1 MKIIVYAICKM
12 KANLSTAGWILVTEA
27 DAVVVLDTGSSDDTV
42 ENCADVARPLEQAE
56 ILPWR
61 FDTARNRSLALVPD
75 DADICV
81 CTDLD
86 EVFHPGW
93 RAAWEAAWTPGTQ
106 QARYRYTWSFR
117 PDGSEGVVFWYEKI
131 HSRHGWQ
138 WTHPVHEVLQRTD
151 DLRQIRTVTAAGVQL
166 DHHPDDTKSRGQYLP
181 LLELSVKEAPEDDRN
196 VHYLGREY
204 FFYGRWD
211 DCIATF
217 QRHLAMPTATWA
229 DERSASMRYIA
240 KSYVPKA
247 TFSLPAAIFCEPSP
261 KRPIC
266 GRGTWIWLLFS
277 TSRKTGP
284 AYFIFTACALEITA
298 RPDTYIC
305 EAAAWGPLPH
315 DLRAIAFHRL
325 GQIPPG
331 TARSRSRSGSCAFR
345 PTAAGGTLL
354 LRRAAAAARSSKS
367 ESGPLHAGRPCS
379 RWLRNCCSQRAFNRL
394 P

>member
-1 MKIIVYAICKM
+1 MKVIVYAICKNESKFVNRWM
-12 KANLSTAGWILVTEA
+12 DSMTEA

-42 ENCADVARPLEQAE
+42 EKLRRRGATVEQAE

-93 RAAWEAAWTPGTQ
+93 RAALEAAWTPGTQ

-117 PDGSEGVVFWYEKI
+117 PDGSEGVVFWDEKI

-151 DLRQIRTVTAAGVQL
+151 GLRQIRTVTAAGVQL

-211 DCIATF
+211 DCIATL

-229 DERSASMRYIA
+229 DQRSASMRYIA
-240 KSYVPKA
+240 KSYVRKGDILSA
-247 TFSLPAAIFCEPSP
+247 RRYFLP

-266 GRGTWIWLLFS
+266 GRGTWIWLPFS
-277 TSRKTGP
+277 TSRRTGP
-284 AYFIFTACALEITA
+284 AYFISPPALWKSPHGPIPISA
-298 RPDTYIC
+298 R
-305 EAAAWGPLPH
+305 L
-315 DLRAIAFHRL
+315 
-325 GQIPPG
+325 PPG
-331 TARSRSRSGSCAFR
+331 GRCPTTCGPSRSTGWDKF
-345 PTAAGGTLL
+345 P
-354 LRRAAAAARSSKS
+354 
-367 ESGPLHAGRPCS
+367 
-379 RWLRNCCSQRAFNRL
+379 
-394 P
+394 